1 MQIKKRMPE
10 HPLYLLI
17 VVVVVV
23 TGSEVSTSG
32 SPPNDVNMLMIA
44 DNNDVLPAITQLTPP
59 IVAVVPIVAT
69 ATWQAVLIAL
79 ISAAFNQLI
88 Q

>member
-1 MQIKKRMPE
+1 M
-10 HPLYLLI
+10 
-17 VVVVVV
+17 
-23 TGSEVSTSG
+23 
-32 SPPNDVNMLMIA
+32 A
-44 DNNDVLPAITQLTPP
+44 DSNDVLPTIAQLTPP

-79 ISAAFNQLI
+79 TNAAFNQLI